1 MTEHCYSLKDMA
13 KELDT
18 TWQSIRSWKEQFYQF
33 VPMEVEGKQVYFK
46 PEAKEVFQFIKE
58 AKDKGFDHHEIRS
71 NLSGKFGQAEGQGM
85 GAESQPQNYAD
96 MVMMD
101 WKMVEEMQETIRALQ
116 QEVCELKGKWTE
128 VEVAKRDQALMDNLR
143 EMRDKKPKKG
153 LWSRVM
159 NFTF

>member
-1 MTEHCYSLKDMA
+1 MYSLKDMA

-46 PEAKEVFQFIKE
+46 PEAKEVFLFIKQ

-71 NLSGKFGQAEGQGM
+71 SLYEKFGQAEGHLM
-85 GAESQPQNYAD
+85 GAESQPQNQSD

-101 WKMVEEMQETIRALQ
+101 LKIVEEMQETIRALQ
-116 QEVCELKGKWTE
+116 LEVSELKERLAE
-128 VEVAKRDQALMDNLR
+128 VEVEKRDQALMDNLR
-143 EMRDKKPKKG
+143 EMRDKKPPKKG